1 MVNRLKKTLDK
12 LVLRMGRQGA
22 SGGGQMPH
30 YEQGKHASHRQNQQ
44 PYQGAVIRPEPAEAA
59 NPSGLKAR
67 FKINYPGFDLDIN
80 FAVPGRGITALFGH
94 SGSGKT
100 TCLRAVAGLERAV
113 DGYLEVNGEVWQDDR
128 RGVFLPTHQRALG
141 YVFQEASLFAH
152 LSVRDNLNYGL
163 KRSAASAQSIVFE
176 QAVEWLDIA
185 ALLARRPER
194 LSGGERQRVAI
205 ARALLAKPRLLLFD
219 EPLAALDLKRKAE
232 ILPYLERLHDHLD
245 IPMLYVSHSPDEVAR
260 LADHLVLLAEGK
272 VAAAGPLQETLARID
287 LPAAFADDAGV
298 VIEAVIG
305 GHDDQNHLSR
315 LDFGGGA
322 LFVTRQAKALGSRLR
337 CRIHARDV
345 SLNLERADNS
355 SILNI
360 IQARII
366 AVADTDN
373 PANVL
378 VRLDAS
384 GTPLLARITRRS
396 WYSLALAPNTLLWA
410 QIKAVALFN

>member
-1 MVNRLKKTLDK
+1 MGNKLRL
-12 LVLRMGRQGA
+12 
-22 SGGGQMPH
+22 
-30 YEQGKHASHRQNQQ
+30 
-44 PYQGAVIRPEPAEAA
+44 
-59 NPSGLKAR
+59 R
-67 FKINYPGFDLDIN
+67 FNISYPGFALDVDLEL
-80 FAVPGRGITALFGH
+80 PGRGITALFGH

-100 TCLRAVAGLERAV
+100 TCLRAVAGLERAA
-113 DGYLEVNGEVWQDDR
+113 DGYLEVNGEVWQD
-128 RGVFLPTHQRALG
+128 GGKGTFVPTHRRALG
-141 YVFQEASLFAH
+141 YVFQEASLFSH

-163 KRSAASAQSIVFE
+163 KRSAAKAQGVRFE

-185 ALLARRPER
+185 ALLGRRPEH

-205 ARALLAKPRLLLFD
+205 ARALLSKPRLLLFD

-232 ILPYLERLHDHLD
+232 ILPYLERLHDTLD

-272 VAAAGPLQETLARID
+272 AVASGPLQETLARID
-287 LPAAFADDAGV
+287 LPAVFADDAGV
-298 VIEAVIG
+298 VIDAVIG
-305 GHDDQNHLSR
+305 GHDDNDHLSR
-315 LDFGGGA
+315 LDFAGGTIY
-322 LFVTRQAKALGSRLR
+322 VSRQAKPLGRNVR

-345 SLNLERADNS
+345 SLNLEHMDNS

-360 IQARII
+360 IRANVV

-378 VRLDAS
+378 VRLDAA

-396 WYSLALAPNTLLWA
+396 LQHLAIRPGVGLWA
-410 QIKAVALFN
+410 QIKAVALLG

>member
-1 MVNRLKKTLDK
+1 MDNRL
-12 LVLRMGRQGA
+12 
-22 SGGGQMPH
+22 
-30 YEQGKHASHRQNQQ
+30 N
-44 PYQGAVIRPEPAEAA
+44 
-59 NPSGLKAR
+59 AR
-67 FKINYPGFDLDIN
+67 FKISYPGFALDVNLDL
-80 FAVPGRGITALFGH
+80 PGRGISALFGH

-100 TCLRAVAGLERAV
+100 TCLRVVAGLERAT
-113 DGYLEVNGEVWQDDR
+113 DGYLKINGEVWQDDSK
-128 RGVFLPTHQRALG
+128 GIFVPTHKRALG

-152 LSVRDNLNYGL
+152 LSVRDNLYYGL
-163 KRSAASAQSIVFE
+163 KRSAAKGQGIAFG

-185 ALLARRPER
+185 GLLPRRPEH

-205 ARALLAKPRLLLFD
+205 ARALLSKPKLLLFD

-272 VAAAGPLQETLARID
+272 VVAAGPLQETLARID

-298 VIEAVIG
+298 VIDTVIG
-305 GHDDQNHLSR
+305 GHDDSDHLSR
-315 LDFGGGA
+315 LDFAGGA
-322 LFVTRQAKALGSRLR
+322 LLVSRQAKAIGSRLR

-345 SLNLERADNS
+345 SLNLERSDNS
-355 SILNI
+355 SILNVI
-360 IQARII
+360 PACVI

-378 VRLDAS
+378 VRLDAA

-396 WYSLALAPNTLLWA
+396 LHNLALQPGMMLWA
-410 QIKAVALFN
+410 QIKAVALFD